1 MSEDCLYLNVYA
13 PENADKLP
21 VMIYIHG
28 GSYVTGTAA
37 FALYNS
43 TLLANQTNT
52 VVVTINYRLGV
63 LGFLVQD
70 GIDGQFG
77 LSVVLIVMHRVDW

>member
-21 VMIYIHG
+21 VMIFIHG
-28 GSYVTGTAA
+28 GSFVTGSAA
-37 FALYNS
+37 MNLYNGE
-43 TLLANQTNT
+43 LLSNQTNT